1 MLTEKYRPKS
11 FDEVIGQDRAI
22 KSLKRLDTLSGRAY
36 WIAGPSGTGKT
47 TIARI
52 IAETIACK
60 FCTLEMAA
68 PDLDTEK
75 IEQIE
80 KITRYPSLGEKRG
93 ICIIINE
100 AHGLRK
106 GIIQRLLNLIEPPTL
121 KPWVSWVFTTTT
133 EGAELFEDIA
143 DGSPLMSRCLTVPMA
158 KTGLADVF
166 AKRAR
171 EIAQVENLNGKPE
184 SVYLKLVKESRN
196 NFRSVLQAIEAGQ
209 LAE

>member
-11 FDEVIGQDRAI
+11 FEEVIGQERAI

-52 IAETIACK
+52 IAVEIADK
-60 FCTLEMAA
+60 INVIELDATALTLSE
-68 PDLDTEK
+68 LGG
-75 IEQIE
+75 IEDNC
-80 KITRYPSLGEKRG
+80 RYYGFGARQGKA
-93 ICIIINE
+93 IIVNE

-106 GIIQRLLNLIEPPTL
+106 DTVKRLLVTL
-121 KPWVSWVFTTTT
+121 ERIPAHVAWIFTTTDD
-133 EGAELFEDIA
+133 GNSLFQ
-143 DGSPLMSRCLTVPMA
+143 DGIDGFPLISRCFPVPMA
-158 KTGLADVF
+158 RTGLAEVF
-166 AKRAR
+166 ARRAR